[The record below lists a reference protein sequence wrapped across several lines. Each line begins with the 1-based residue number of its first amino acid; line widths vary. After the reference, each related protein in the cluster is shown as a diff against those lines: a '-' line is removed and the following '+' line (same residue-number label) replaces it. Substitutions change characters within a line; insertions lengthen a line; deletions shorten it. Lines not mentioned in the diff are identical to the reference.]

1 MSEFLEP
8 FERMLTALFPTD
20 RVRAIDGGADW
31 ADERAEIEQSGFLD
45 ALVPEGSGG
54 AGLPLTEIAELWRA
68 IGRNAAPLAIGE
80 TMIERAGLNDTGRAL
95 LIAAA
100 ISGAADRVLAMT
112 VAYAGE
118 RSQFGKPIGRQ
129 QALQQQLAVMAEDCV
144 AVRMAVELAAA
155 TDAPDALR
163 VAAAKS
169 VASAAA
175 PRIANTAHAV
185 HGAIGISAEYDL
197 QLYTRRLHE
206 WRATLGSETRWTRD
220 LGHAL
225 LASHAPVLDW
235 TRSRLF
241 GEA

>member
-8 FERMLTALFPTD
+8 FERMLIDLFPPA
-20 RVRAIDGGADW
+20 RIREIDAGGGWEA
-31 ADERAEIEQSGFLD
+31 ETAEIEASGFID
-45 ALVPEGSGG
+45 AFSS
-54 AGLPLTEIAELWRA
+54 LPLSEVVSLWRA
-68 IGRNAAPLAIGE
+68 VGRSAAPLSIGIQ
-80 TMIERAGLNDTGRAL
+80 MIGRAELKGDARTAAGAL
-95 LIAAA
+95 LLASA

-144 AVRMAVELAAA
+144 AVRMAVELAAGS
-155 TDAPDALR
+155 DAPDPLR

-169 VASAAA
+169 VASSAA
-175 PRIANTAHAV
+175 PRVANTAHAV

-206 WRATLGSETRWTRD
+206 CRAALGSETCWNRD

-241 GEA
+241 GES